1 MNKLSITRM
10 ARRGGLAILACMITS
25 LGYAKDLILAENQP
39 PEHILVQSEQMMSGR
54 LADLSKGALKLDIR
68 VNGQLGDESKAWAS
82 IKAGTLDMA
91 RVNLATLSKDL
102 PSVKLLSL
110 PYLFRSRDHM
120 WNVLDGDFGQRI
132 ISEAEK
138 NGAIVL
144 TYYDSG
150 TRSFYSNKRA
160 IRSVAD
166 FKGLRIRV
174 QDSPVNKE
182 LISSLGATPVVLPYD
197 KVADAFRD
205 GTIDAA
211 ENNTPSYVSTG
222 HYKLAKYYSLDEH
235 SSVPEVL
242 VISRSA
248 WGKLSPAEQTALRAA
263 AKESATYMRKLWA
276 ESETQSLAKA
286 KKEGVVVTEKSQI
299 AMEGIES
306 YAVKLYSK
314 FITDSKDLE
323 TIVNILRQK

>member
-1 MNKLSITRM
+1 MTTLSI
-10 ARRGGLAILACMITS
+10 ARKGGLALLAC
-25 LGYAKDLILAENQP
+25 LGAGLSQARDLVLAENQP

-54 LADLSKGALKLDIR
+54 LDELTKGTLKLDIK
-68 VNGQLGDESKAWAS
+68 VNGVLGDEAKAWAG
-82 IKAGTLDMA
+82 IKAGTLEMA

-120 WNVLDGDFGQRI
+120 WSVLEGDFGKRL

-138 NGAIVL
+138 NGAVVL

-150 TRSFYSNKRA
+150 TRSFYSSKRA
-160 IRSVAD
+160 IRSVED

-182 LISSLGATPVVLPYD
+182 LITSLGATPVVLPYD
-197 KVADAFRD
+197 KVAEAFRD

-242 VISRSA
+242 VMSRKA
-248 WGKLSPAEQTALRAA
+248 WSSLTPAQQTALRQAA
-263 AKESATYMRKLWA
+263 TESATYMRRLWA

-299 AMEGIES
+299 AMSGIES
-306 YAVKLYSK
+306 FAVKLYSK
-314 FITDSKDLE
+314 FVTDSNDLE
-323 TIVNILRQK
+323 TVVNILRTK